1 MARRSFN
8 PQFKIN
14 LVKLF
19 NRAYSNEPREL
30 RDKLRST
37 LSRSTFRQ
45 QFAKTVIDRIVERTS
60 QENVDKKGKKLAAYS
75 KSYINSDTF
84 KIYGKSPADV
94 NLEMSGEMLSSM
106 KSIDTAQTIVFEFIG
121 DNNKAKAHG
130 HINGI
135 RRSKG
140 GKVVRDFF
148 GLPEEDLDVIMIE
161 AVEAFRSEA
170 YDEISGAFEG
180 QDFARQFG
188 RVGSQPEFSTGVSMQ
203 DVLAQLM
210 RNLNGE
216 S

>member
-19 NRAYSNEPREL
+19 NRAYANESKEL
-30 RDKLRST
+30 RSKLRST
-37 LSRSTFRQ
+37 LSKSTFRQ

-60 QENVDKKGKKLAAYS
+60 QENVDKNGKKLAPYS

-106 KSIDTAQTIVFEFIG
+106 RSLDTAQSVVIEFIG
-121 DNNKAKAHG
+121 DLNKAKAHG
-130 HINGI
+130 HIHGI
-135 RRSKG
+135 RKSKG

-148 GLPEEDLDVIMIE
+148 GLPEEDLDIILIE

-170 YDEISGAFEG
+170 YDEISGAFDG
-180 QDFARQFG
+180 LDFVRQFG
-188 RVGSQPEFSTGVSMQ
+188 RVGSQPEFSTAVSMQ

-210 RNLNGE
+210 RNLNGTE
-216 S
+216 